1 MANKTS
7 IFNHIGDKWQQPVVK
22 DVRPISTVVL
32 DEQAKERLLQDVS
45 DFLDPTPRER
55 YRDVPSR
62 QGYLFHG
69 RTGTGKTSF
78 ALSAAGYFGLNIYA
92 VNISESS
99 NLKTLFA
106 ELPGRC
112 IILLEDVEVANSK
125 SPEGMATLSAL
136 LDVIDGAGGGQI
148 LIMTTRHVELLDGAL
163 MQPGRVDVETEFR
176 LAGKEA
182 ITRLFCLAF
191 DGHESVD
198 LLANQFAAKIPELE
212 FSPAEV
218 LSFLIENRLS
228 PEEAVGDA
236 GGWMAGVREERK
248 KLARLRGTSG

>member
-148 LIMTTRHVELLDGAL
+148 LIMTTPYAELRDGVF
-163 MQPGRVDVETEFR
+163 MQSSRVDVETEFR
-176 LAGKEA
+176 FVDKEA

-191 DGHESVD
+191 GGHELVD
-198 LLANQFAAKIPELE
+198 LLANQFAAKIPKPE
-212 FSPAEV
+212 FNPAEV

-228 PEEAVGDA
+228 PEEAVNNA
-236 GGWMAGVREERK
+236 RGWMAGGREERK
-248 KLARLRGTSG
+248 KLARFQGTSG